1 MHFARFRNTVGLSTP
16 SLAAECSLDALSA
29 PAVEQINGLPVLW
42 RAHSGPQTRFL
53 ASTAFE
59 VGYGGAAGGGKTD
72 AIVYGA
78 LRQIHHPSYR
88 ALILR
93 RTFPELQELMDRAQ
107 LVYPQVGG
115 TWHGQEKR
123 WTFPSGAKV
132 EFGYASTYQDVLQ
145 YQTDE
150 FTTISFDQ
158 LDQLPEER
166 IWTYLSSRVRAKAGG
181 LHLGMRASFNPGGVG
196 GQWIKRRF
204 VDVCP
209 LDGSSIT
216 IESQTVDGRTVN
228 QTRAFIRAKIS
239 DNPALL
245 RNDPTYA
252 DRLAMLSE
260 LEYKQL
266 ALGDWDAMGGAF
278 YPEITTQAQQDRL
291 FITKAQLPALL
302 DWHEYWGSYDW
313 GFVHPATF
321 GQYVRIGNQVICLDT
336 LFMHRYQDEEQ
347 AAQIKGAA
355 DRRCLRTVY
364 AGHDAFAKRMAHSA
378 AAETVAD
385 VFGRYSIRL
394 ERAMIDRAAGAQVV
408 RRLLAQPPIGPTP
421 KGSIEL
427 RFVDTPGNRRVMN
440 ELASL
445 IPEETHPNV
454 PAKRDANEQGLYG
467 DDGADGFRYAIAS
480 PSFDPVEP
488 PKQWKHGNVETGVDT
503 DFEEL
508 TQPFSI
514 TSEGVVDR
522 RVYAH
527 RPANPEADFPGYDGE
542 GENVF

>member
-1 MHFARFRNTVGLSTP
+1 MHG
-16 SLAAECSLDALSA
+16 D
-29 PAVEQINGLPVLW
+29 LPILW
-42 RAHSGPQTRFL
+42 QAHKGPQTRFL

-78 LRQIHHPSYR
+78 LRQIDHPSYR

-107 LVYPQVGG
+107 LIYPQIGG
-115 TWHGQEKR
+115 TWHSQEKR
-123 WTFPSGAKV
+123 WTFPSGAKI
-132 EFGYASTYQDVLQ
+132 EFGYAGTYQDVLQ

-166 IWTYLSSRVRAKAGG
+166 IWTYLSSRVRAKAEG
-181 LHLGMRASFNPGGVG
+181 LKLGMRASFNPGGVG

-209 LDGSSIT
+209 LDGKAIT
-216 IESQTVDGRTVN
+216 ITSQTVDGRTVT
-228 QTRAFIRAKIS
+228 QTRAFIRANIS

-245 RNDPTYA
+245 RNDPEYMN
-252 DRLAMLSE
+252 RLAMLSE
-260 LEYKQL
+260 LEYRQL

-291 FITKAQLPALL
+291 FITKAQVPALL
-302 DWHEYWGSYDW
+302 DWHEYWSAYDW
-313 GFVHPATF
+313 GFVHPATY
-321 GQYVRIGNQVICLDT
+321 GQYVRIGNMVLCLDT
-336 LFMHRYQDEEQ
+336 TFMHRYQDEEQ
-347 AAQIKGAA
+347 AAMIKGVS
-355 DRRCLRTVY
+355 DRRCLRVVY

-408 RRLLAQPPIGPTP
+408 RRLIAEPPIGPTP

-427 RFVDTPGNRRVMN
+427 RFVDTPGNRRVVS

-454 PAKRDANEQGLYG
+454 PAKRDANELGLYG
-467 DDGADGFRYAIAS
+467 DDGADQFRYGVAT
-480 PSFDPVEP
+480 PSFEPQEP
-488 PKQWKHGNVETGVDT
+488 PPTWRNGNVETGVDT
-503 DFEEL
+503 EFEQL
-508 TQPFSI
+508 TQAPFRI
-514 TSEGVVDR
+514 TTEGVVDKR
-522 RVYAH
+522 EYAF
-527 RPANPEADFPGYDGE
+527 RSAEPNADFPYDR
-542 GENVF
+542 ENEF

>member
-1 MHFARFRNTVGLSTP
+1 MCKSI
-16 SLAAECSLDALSA
+16 ALCGTKMTA
-29 PAVEQINGLPVLW
+29 PAITPELHNGLPVLW
-42 RAHSGPQTRFL
+42 RAHPGPQTRFL

-72 AIVYGA
+72 ALVYGA
-78 LRQIHHPSYR
+78 LRQISHPSYR

-107 LVYPQVGG
+107 LIYPAIGG

-123 WTFPSGAKV
+123 WTFPSGGKI
-132 EFGYASTYQDVLQ
+132 EFGYCGTYQEALQ

-166 IWTYLSSRVRAKAGG
+166 IWTYLSSRVRAKAAG
-181 LHLGMRASFNPGGVG
+181 LSLGMRASFNPGGVG

-209 LDGSSIT
+209 VDGKAIQVT
-216 IESQTVDGRTVN
+216 TQTVDGQTVT
-228 QTRAFIRAKIS
+228 QSRAFIRARIE

-245 RNDPTYA
+245 KNDPTYRE
-252 DRLAMLSE
+252 RLAMLSE
-260 LEYKQL
+260 IEYRQL
-266 ALGDWDAMGGAF
+266 ALGDWDAQGGAF
-278 YPEITTQAQQDRL
+278 YPEISAQADQERL
-291 FITKAQLPALL
+291 FIRKEHVPALL
-302 DWHEYWGSYDW
+302 DWHEYWGAYDW
-313 GFVHPATF
+313 GFVHPATY

-336 LFMHRYQDEEQ
+336 TFMHRYQDEEQ
-347 AAQIKGAA
+347 AAQIKGLS

-394 ERAMIDRAAGAQVV
+394 EKAMIDRAAGAKVG
-408 RRLLAQPPIGPTP
+408 RRLLAPPSIGPVP
-421 KGSIEL
+421 KGMIEF
-427 RFVDTPGNRRVMN
+427 RWVDTPGNRRVVS
-440 ELASL
+440 ELSSL
-445 IPEETHPNV
+445 IPEETHPDV

-467 DDGADGFRYAIAS
+467 DDGADQWRYAIAT

-488 PKQWKHGNVETGVDT
+488 APVWKNSNVESGVDT
-503 DFEEL
+503 DFEQM
-508 TQPFSI
+508 TQGFRV
-514 TSEGVVDR
+514 TAEGVIDR
-522 RVYAH
+522 REYAW
-527 RPANPEADFPGYDGE
+527 RAPNSEADFPSDDR
-542 GENVF
+542 ENLF